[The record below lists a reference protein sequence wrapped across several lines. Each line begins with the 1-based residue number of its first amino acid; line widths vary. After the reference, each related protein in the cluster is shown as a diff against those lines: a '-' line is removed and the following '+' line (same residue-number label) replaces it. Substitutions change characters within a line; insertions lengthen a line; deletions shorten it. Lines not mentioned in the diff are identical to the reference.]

1 VINPYPKISFV
12 DFNHTVP
19 TFLRRPY
26 NRGWECPEFTGVL
39 RKHVEGESRLS
50 GQWYQRSNESLEQA
64 ANALT
69 TAWHALAKPE
79 RARRVRQLIVL
90 FLLVWA
96 VFALAEIVWSFFPR
110 STVVFPSE
118 NSMLNPIK
126 SRSGGAAAESVD
138 LEAMLS
144 WHLFGVA
151 GQEAPVQEALVVPV
165 ASDRDGIEKGA
176 RDTRLNLKLRGII
189 AATGDGLGY
198 AIIEHKSKQ
207 DVYAVGDKLPVGN
220 RVTLAKVIPG
230 SVVLDN
236 GGTYELLRL
245 FEETGLLGQ
254 LPSEQLK
261 TAAVTQAA
269 IDARGGG
276 GQKAEIGTSIRQQL
290 YDNPQSLA
298 EVVRVSAV
306 REDNTLK
313 GYRIDPGKSAEQF
326 TGLGFKAGDVV
337 TSVNGINL
345 DDPGNTMQ
353 LYQLMRSAS
362 EAVFDLERAGQS
374 LTLTVNLN

>member
-1 VINPYPKISFV
+1 M
-12 DFNHTVP
+12 
-19 TFLRRPY
+19 
-26 NRGWECPEFTGVL
+26 
-39 RKHVEGESRLS
+39 EGENRLS
-50 GQWYQRSNESLEQA
+50 GQWYQSSNESLGQA
-64 ANALT
+64 TNALT

-79 RARRVRQLIVL
+79 RARRVRQVIVL
-90 FLLVWA
+90 ILLVWG
-96 VFALAEIVWSFFPR
+96 VFALAELVWTFFPR
-110 STVVFPSE
+110 STAILPPES
-118 NSMLNPIK
+118 SILNPME
-126 SRSGGAAAESVD
+126 SRSGSAPAESVD
-138 LEAMLS
+138 LEAMVS

-151 GQEAPVQEALVVPV
+151 GQAAPVEDLSIVPV

-176 RDTRLNLKLRGII
+176 RDTRLSLKLRGII

-198 AIIEHKSKQ
+198 AIIEHKAKQ
-207 DVYAVGDKLPVGN
+207 DVYAVEDKLPVGN
-220 RVTLAKVIPG
+220 GVTLAKVMPG
-230 SVVLDN
+230 GVVLNN

-254 LPSEQLK
+254 LPAQQVK
-261 TAAVTQAA
+261 KPAATQADA
-269 IDARGGG
+269 DDQAVIDARGGS
-276 GQKAEIGTSIRQQL
+276 GQAADIGSNIRQQL

-306 REDNTLK
+306 RQNNTLK
-313 GYRIDPGKSAEQF
+313 GYRIDPGKSTEQF

-345 DDPGNTMQ
+345 DNPGNTMQ

-374 LTLTVNLN
+374 LTLTVNLNGASGGTQ